1 MHASLTAL
9 LLGLEPG
16 KKKRTREEPS
26 HAFPSAFLKVT
37 IIIFF
42 VALNYTSQ
50 AFLALL
56 LFFLPKCDTGP
67 YSTPSIFLFSFSCTF
82 HTSTHWSVCR
92 DHLEKPYFICP
103 RSPPKFSPPS
113 EWKDCGEL
121 LAESPSCLVDLGLG
135 NFPRRI
141 VTVQRNPL

>member
-1 MHASLTAL
+1 MSGDSVHASLTAL

-37 IIIFF
+37 IIIIF

-56 LFFLPKCDTGP
+56 LFFYRNATLDRIARQVCFIF
-67 YSTPSIFLFSFSCTF
+67 IFLYFS
-82 HTSTHWSVCR
+82 
-92 DHLEKPYFICP
+92 HLYP
-103 RSPPKFSPPS
+103 
-113 EWKDCGEL
+113 
-121 LAESPSCLVDLGLG
+121 LV
-135 NFPRRI
+135 R
-141 VTVQRNPL
+141 VS